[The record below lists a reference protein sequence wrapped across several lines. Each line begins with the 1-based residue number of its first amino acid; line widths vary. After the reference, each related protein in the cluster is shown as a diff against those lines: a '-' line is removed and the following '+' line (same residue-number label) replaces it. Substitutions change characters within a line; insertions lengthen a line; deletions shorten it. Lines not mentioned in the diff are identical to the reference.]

1 MFKALR
7 VPEKLFALLMW
18 LVSFAFA
25 GFLVGLGGKI
35 VADLPQLES
44 DLTIDQFADAAALKA
59 ARDEIDTLTRS
70 ERDFNGRRDQAQLAL
85 SAASNAYQAAKSGFE
100 NWLQTRTAT
109 TDPSQDPE
117 VIRRTRELDGL
128 KAIERRA
135 EEAVEAIDK
144 QALDGQQRL
153 SQRRRD
159 EQALLS
165 NAQGAYDGALFQQ
178 ELRVFGSRLALTL
191 PLLAIAIW
199 LFAKKRKSDYWPLA
213 RGFILF
219 ALFTFFFELVP
230 YLPSYGGYVRYA
242 VGIVLTAV
250 AGHYAVKAMR
260 RYLAK
265 RQEAEQQTESERRSS
280 LSTEDA
286 LKRMSANVCPGCE
299 RAILTTGEA
308 LPNFCVHCGMK
319 LFDACNRCETRKN
332 AFFHYCP
339 TCGEGA
345 AGKMGSESISAA

>member
-70 ERDFNGRRDQAQLAL
+70 ERDFNGRREQAQLAL
-85 SAASNAYQAAKSGFE
+85 TATSNAYQAAKSGFE

-117 VIRRTRELDGL
+117 VIRRTRELDDL
-128 KAIERRA
+128 KAVERRA

-178 ELRVFGSRLALTL
+178 ELRVFGGRLALTL

-242 VGIVLTAV
+242 VGVVLTAV

-280 LSTEDA
+280 LSTEEA

-299 RAILTTGEA
+299 RAILTTGDA

-319 LFDACNRCETRKN
+319 LFDACGRCETRKN

-339 TCGEGA
+339 ACGEGA
-345 AGKMGSESISAA
+345 AGKMGAEAISAA

>member
-35 VADLPQLES
+35 VADLPQLEA
-44 DLTIDQFADAAALKA
+44 DLTIDQFADAAALKT
-59 ARDEIDTLTRS
+59 ARDEIETLNRS
-70 ERDFNGRRDQAQLAL
+70 ERDFNARREQAQLAL
-85 SAASNAYQAAKSGFE
+85 TAASNAYQAAKSGFE

-128 KAIERRA
+128 KAVERRA

-159 EQALLS
+159 EQTLLTD
-165 NAQGAYDGALFQQ
+165 AQGAYDSALFRQ

-213 RGFILF
+213 RGFVLF

-299 RAILTTGEA
+299 RAILTTGDA

-319 LFDACNRCETRKN
+319 LFDACSRCETRKN

-339 TCGEGA
+339 ACGEGA